1 MKTTKV
7 LVEVVSSK
15 PVRELWDLW
24 TKPEHIT
31 QWCYALDTWYAPA
44 AENDLRVNGRFKTRM
59 EAKDGSMGFDFEG
72 VYTAVSDL
80 KRIDYKLAD
89 GREVSVRFDEIPG
102 GVKISELFD
111 IETINSPEIQRNGW
125 QAILDNFKKYADK
138 TLK

>member
-31 QWCYALDTWYAPA
+31 QWYYALDTWHAPA

-72 VYTAVSDL
+72 VYTEVSHL

-89 GREVSVRFDEIPG
+89 GREVSVRFNEIPG
-102 GVKISELFD
+102 GVRISELFD

-125 QAILDNFKKYADK
+125 QSILDNFKNYAEK